1 MKRNGTATVSF
12 IPVCTNF
19 ERYMR
24 SKGVDVDLTGHPDPA
39 EKPVD
44 IVLQS
49 GKQVVRSFVFWG
61 IEHNIDVMHRLG
73 TERQFGNILEAARE
87 RERLEECPRIF
98 KHVQ

>member
-1 MKRNGTATVSF
+1 MWTSQAIG
-12 IPVCTNF
+12 
-19 ERYMR
+19 
-24 SKGVDVDLTGHPDPA
+24 PA

-73 TERQFGNILEAARE
+73 TERQFGKHSRGGAE
-87 RERLEECPRIF
+87 RERLEECPAHI
-98 KHVQ
+98 